1 MKFLSHIKAKAYYHE
16 ADIRYHVTA
25 ENRRLLLRIVVICI
39 FIVLLLVLS
48 SYLVWIIER
57 NGTKDNSIRTFEDS
71 FWWAIV
77 TIATV
82 GYGDKVPGTHTGR
95 MVGMVL
101 IVFGFVLLSVFT
113 GLIASIFVED
123 KIKGAKGLKQI
134 RSNHHIIICGWNNTA
149 ESMLKALVEKNSQSI
164 EICLVNNQNPEHF
177 ENIEAR
183 FCNLQLKFV
192 RGEPTQEAI
201 LRRASINTSDQ
212 VIILADQSLSSQSA
226 DDRSVIIANAVHYI
240 APKAKITVQL
250 INSENKNLL
259 QRIGVSNLIVYD
271 DIGGYILAN
280 NVLEQNSLNLFSSLA
295 KSRDSSIITCE
306 IHEDFIGKSFS
317 ELFEYIR
324 TEQNCMVLGLIS
336 KESVL
341 DIETIFSDN
350 TSAIDQFIKQNL
362 ITPGKSH
369 QEEKNN
375 IRWNPEPDTL
385 IQDNDFAI
393 LLTSRVLS

>member
-1 MKFLSHIKAKAYYHE
+1 MKARAYYRE
-16 ADIRYHVTA
+16 VDLRYRVSA
-25 ENRRLLLRIVVICI
+25 ENRRLFIRIAIICLFIVV
-39 FIVLLLVLS
+39 LLVLS

-57 NGTKDNSIRTFEDS
+57 NGNHDNSIRTFEDS
-71 FWWAIV
+71 IWWAIV

-95 MVGMVL
+95 LVGMVL
-101 IVFGFVLLSVFT
+101 IIFGFVLLSVFT

-164 EICLVNNQNPEHF
+164 EICLVNNQSPEHF
-177 ENIEAR
+177 ESVETR

-212 VIILADQSLSSQSA
+212 VIILADHSLSSQSA
-226 DDRSVIIANAVHYI
+226 DDRSVIIANAVHYN

-295 KSRDSSIITCE
+295 KSRESSIITCE
-306 IHEDFIGKSFS
+306 ISEDFIGKSYS
-317 ELFEYIR
+317 ELFEHIHK
-324 TEQNCMVLGLIS
+324 EQNCLVLGLIS
-336 KESVL
+336 KETVL

-362 ITPGKSH
+362 NMSGSGP

-375 IRWNPEPDTL
+375 IRWNPEPDTM

-393 LLTSRVLS
+393 LLSSRVQS